1 MSVNP
6 GRIIYSI
13 FIPRAIREG
22 WSQRQFFAWARLTP
36 GVWTV
41 RESVMRAKWHELDA
55 AHGYTYAI
63 GQLREDQLIPKSL
76 MSPLWYENRQSPYT
90 ITVRFLLTDDKTGGQ
105 LSFYTTIRADIQLT
119 KEEAIQAAQDTA
131 IKDWD
136 RTGRRTSDWRVMM
149 VEDQELGFAG

>member
-1 MSVNP
+1 MP
-6 GRIIYSI
+6 YYAY
-13 FIPRAIREG
+13 IPWAIEQG
-22 WSQRQFFAWARLTP
+22 WSQRTFFSWAREKE
-36 GVWTV
+36 GVYTV
-41 RESVMRAKWHELDA
+41 RESVMREKWHELDA

-63 GQLREDQLIPKSL
+63 GQLRDDQLIPKSM

-90 ITVRFLLTDDKTGGQ
+90 ITIRFLLTDDKTGRQ
-105 LSFYTTIRADIQLT
+105 LPFNTTIRADIQLT
-119 KEEAIQAAQDTA
+119 KGEAILAAQETA

>member
-1 MSVNP
+1 MP
-6 GRIIYSI
+6 GHPNQMPYYTY
-13 FIPRAIREG
+13 IPSAIEQG
-22 WSQRQFFAWARLTP
+22 WSQREFFSWAREKE
-36 GVWTV
+36 GVWTA
-41 RESVMRAKWHELDA
+41 RDSVMREKWHELDA